1 MQNKLMDIRPL
12 LKTCIGQ
19 RLAFALR
26 KIEGVKC
33 QPQSACPRYNSSHG
47 FGNRSF
53 SGDSFSQNSA
63 AVAVSTTSIT
73 IASLLL
79 DLPSSHYAIHKE
91 FSPACWQTLLI
102 PR

>member
-12 LKTCIGQ
+12 LEDLHRATP
-19 RLAFALR
+19 AFALR

-33 QPQSACPRYNSSHG
+33 QPQSACLRYNSSHG

-63 AVAVSTTSIT
+63 AVPVSTTSIT

-91 FSPACWQTLLI
+91 CSPACWQTLLI
-102 PR
+102 PP